1 VRNLEKNFNLPQVL
15 TANDIHI
22 YLNISKSKAYELF
35 KDETFPTITIGG
47 NKRVCKDDFL
57 QWVEKQKKGGKSAC

>member
-1 VRNLEKNFNLPQVL
+1 MEKKFTLPHVL
-15 TANDIHI
+15 TANDIHL

-35 KDETFPTITIGG
+35 KDESFPTICIGG
-47 NKRVCKDDFL
+47 NKRVYKEDFL